1 MNTAEIPAFLVE
13 PAAGMVYRTG
23 GVFFCH
29 HFRNTGSIELSPA
42 FVEGHPYGDGRDI
55 VQVIYGVKTFLFPA
69 FPAFFRTTGEQLIM
83 IILRV
88 GGHVGEQCGHI
99 AYPGH
104 MIGRAA
110 ADHIL
115 PYDHSQTIAVI
126 IPAQRLELDMFP
138 EHIEAQPFCEADI
151 IDKGLIAGSSHQP
164 VGPVALIQDSME
176 KIRSVIQAEARDA
189 LRIWLYGVAAHGKI
203 AVHGITIGIQSKG
216 IQPGVF
222 RTPGLEIYRLRC
234 ISGIRCR
241 IGDAGGK
248 RKHNRGMREPKG
260 ILLLRNFTFTHPRE

>member
-1 MNTAEIPAFLVE
+1 
-13 PAAGMVYRTG
+13 
-23 GVFFCH
+23 
-29 HFRNTGSIELSPA
+29 
-42 FVEGHPYGDGRDI
+42 
-55 VQVIYGVKTFLFPA
+55 
-69 FPAFFRTTGEQLIM
+69 M

-115 PYDHSQTIAVI
+115 PYDHSQTIAVV

-164 VGPVALIQDSME
+164 VGPVALIQDPVE
-176 KIRSVIQAEARDA
+176 KIGLVIQTKPQNS
-189 LRIWLYGVAAHGKI
+189 L
-203 AVHGITIGIQSKG
+203 
-216 IQPGVF
+216 
-222 RTPGLEIYRLRC
+222 
-234 ISGIRCR
+234 
-241 IGDAGGK
+241 
-248 RKHNRGMREPKG
+248 G
-260 ILLLRNFTFTHPRE
+260 ILFD